1 MLGGGFECETPANRQ
16 YKNTGD
22 KQTALKGR
30 VDMARMSVKK
40 SIASYKPE
48 NVSATFTI
56 LVRRTFRLLVGCT
69 ASCLRTICQDTTV
82 LYLFSMF
89 SFSSSPSKS
98 ARCRHPWELCARPGI
113 VVGRGVDR
121 WLRLRAHQ
129 ASHRAGRSFCVTSGH
144 RSVRSLFSR
153 L

>member
-1 MLGGGFECETPANRQ
+1 MLGGGSECETPANRQ
-16 YKNTGD
+16 YESIEG
-22 KQTALKGR
+22 KQTVLKGR
-30 VDMARMSVKK
+30 VGMARMRVKK

-48 NVSATFTI
+48 NISATFTI
-56 LVRRTFRLLVGCT
+56 LVQHTFRLLVGCT

-82 LYLFSMF
+82 LYLFNMF

-121 WLRLRAHQ
+121 RLRLRAHQ
-129 ASHRAGRSFCVTSGH
+129 ASHRAGCSFCVASGH
-144 RSVRSLFSR
+144 RSVPPLFSR